1 MSITL
6 KYGRSLFVLLLLV
19 SLTNCSKEKVEPVRT
34 TEDVIATG
42 WRLTQYLRNGVDETS
57 QLVIKNYEESYA
69 KPEAHSR
76 SYIDE
81 NNQAQSQT
89 GTWKYDKEKNRINV
103 SGVSSV
109 KMTRTTGSVS
119 SSYYEIQKLD
129 DQTLWY
135 VFVNSNDRHE
145 FRFVKK

>member
-1 MSITL
+1 MSVSL
-6 KYGRSLFVLLLLV
+6 KYGRLLFLLLLV
-19 SLTNCSKEKVEPVRT
+19 SLTNCSKEKVELVRT
-34 TEDVIATG
+34 PEDIVATG

-57 QLVIKNYEESYA
+57 QLVVKNYEESYA
-69 KPEAHSR
+69 KPEAYSR

-81 NNQAQSQT
+81 NNQVQSQT

-109 KMTRTTGSVS
+109 KMTQTTGSVS

-129 DQTLWY
+129 D
-135 VFVNSNDRHE
+135 
-145 FRFVKK
+145 

>member
-6 KYGRSLFVLLLLV
+6 KCGRFLFVLLLLV

-34 TEDVIATG
+34 PEDVIATG

-76 SYIDE
+76 SYVDE

-135 VFVNSNDRHE
+135 TFVNSSDRHE

>member
-1 MSITL
+1 MTITPNY
-6 KYGRSLFVLLLLV
+6 KRILFALLLLV

-34 TEDVIATG
+34 TEEIISTG

-69 KPEAHSR
+69 RTEIYSR
-76 SYIDE
+76 SYLDE
-81 NNQAQSQT
+81 NNQPQSQT
-89 GTWKYDKEKNRINV
+89 GTWKYDKEKNRINT

-109 KMTRTTGSVS
+109 RLTRTTSSVS
-119 SSYYEIQKLD
+119 SSQYEIQKLD
-129 DQTLWY
+129 DQALWY
-135 VFVNSNDRHE
+135 AFVNGSDRHE

>member
-1 MSITL
+1 MSVSL
-6 KYGRSLFVLLLLV
+6 KYGRLLFLLLLV
-19 SLTNCSKEKVEPVRT
+19 SLTNCSKEKVELVRT
-34 TEDVIATG
+34 PEDIVATG
-42 WRLTQYLRNGVDETS
+42 WRLIQYLRNGVDETS
-57 QLVIKNYEESYA
+57 QLVVKNYEESYA
-69 KPEAHSR
+69 KPEAYSR

-81 NNQAQSQT
+81 NNQVQSQT

-109 KMTRTTGSVS
+109 KMTQTTGSVS

-135 VFVNSNDRHE
+135 VFVSSNDRHE